1 MTLLGTRP
9 GTSGT
14 DVSRLGTA
22 PAVPM
27 RRGWRGSHPS
37 QRRRGVRPAYGP
49 DWILAGAALTL
60 ALVGALL
67 VWSATRTAGLA
78 NGGSGRGFLYRH
90 LINMVIG
97 TGLAVAAARMDA
109 RLMRLFGP
117 VVYVASLLGLIAV
130 LVVGTTINGAHAWI
144 EIGGGLEIQPAE
156 YAKLGLIVGLAVL
169 FAQRG
174 VGRPDDAHPRGR
186 VVLEAIVLS
195 IVPLGLIMLQPDLGS
210 AMVVAVAAFG
220 VLLAA
225 GVRARWTIGLLVLG
239 VAGAAFAINAGVL
252 AQYQLAR
259 FVNFAHPNADTQ
271 GTGYNVLQARIA
283 IAHGGW
289 FGQGLFH
296 GAQTAQG
303 IVPEQQ
309 TDFIFSAAGEQF
321 GFIGSALIIA
331 LFGVLLWR
339 ACRIA
344 AEADVA
350 GRLVAC
356 GIVCWFAFQIFE
368 NVGMNLG
375 MTPVTGLPLPFV
387 SYGGS
392 SMFAGALAIG
402 LLQAV
407 RTSGRR

>member
-1 MTLLGTRP
+1 MTLLAPRPRSQLVVPAPALGRRP
-9 GTSGT
+9 G
-14 DVSRLGTA
+14 R
-22 PAVPM
+22 
-27 RRGWRGSHPS
+27 
-37 QRRRGVRPAYGP
+37 VRPSRGAGERAGP
-49 DWILAGAALTL
+49 DWILAGAAIAL
-60 ALVGALL
+60 ALIGALL
-67 VWSATRTAGLA
+67 VWSATRTSEIAH
-78 NGGSGRGFLYRH
+78 GGSGRGFLYRH
-90 LINMVIG
+90 LTNLVIG
-97 TGLAVAAARMDA
+97 TVLAVLAARMDA

-144 EIGGGLEIQPAE
+144 EVGGGLEIQPAE

-174 VGRPDDAHPRGR
+174 IGRPDDAHPRGR
-186 VVLEAIVLS
+186 VVLEAIAMSVL
-195 IVPLGLIMLQPDLGS
+195 PLGLIMLQPDLGS

-225 GVRARWTIGLLVLG
+225 GVRARWTIGLTALG
-239 VAGAAFAINAGVL
+239 VAGAVVAIRAGVL

-259 FVNFAHPNADTQ
+259 FTNFAHPNADIQ

-296 GAQTAQG
+296 GAQTSQG

-309 TDFIFSAAGEQF
+309 TDFVFSAAGEQF
-321 GFIGSALIIA
+321 GFIGSAAIIA
-331 LFGVLLWR
+331 LFGLLLWR
-339 ACRIA
+339 AFRIA
-344 AEADVA
+344 ATADVA

-356 GIVCWFAFQIFE
+356 GVICWFGFQVFE